1 MKRKEGKNNES
12 LIKKWIEDW
21 KRNGIINKIIRIEV
35 EIEDIEGIREEI
47 DIDERRIE
55 EKRGKERKIKSW
67 RNEEDFEIVEKWR
80 MKIERKR
87 KKEIGIKD
95 ELMKLIKEKGGKE
108 IKVRIIKDNERKEEI
123 GEEKNYGFGR

>member
-1 MKRKEGKNNES
+1 
-12 LIKKWIEDW
+12 
-21 KRNGIINKIIRIEV
+21 
-35 EIEDIEGIREEI
+35 
-47 DIDERRIE
+47 
-55 EKRGKERKIKSW
+55 
-67 RNEEDFEIVEKWR
+67 